1 MRIAVAQLR
10 SGDDKSANLDKIREA
25 VADAARLGAELVV
38 CPEAAMHDFG
48 PPELPLAPVAEP
60 LDGPFVS
67 ALSDLARQHQVSVVA
82 GMFEPVDGDASRA
95 YNTVVALGPAGDLV
109 GRYRKQHL
117 YDALG
122 WLESDRLV
130 AGDVNELLL
139 VPAGDLQV
147 GVMTCYD
154 LRFPELSRALI
165 DAGATVLA
173 VPSAWVDGPAKETQW
188 TALATARAIE
198 NVCYVAA
205 AGQPPPTYSGCSR
218 IVDPM
223 GAPLAS
229 LAEVEG
235 VVAAEVTAARVEQ
248 CRSRMPSLANR
259 RWTVTPR
266 VDDLP
271 PDDAGPWVL

>member
-1 MRIAVAQLR
+1 MRVAVAQVR
-10 SGDDKSANLDKIREA
+10 SGDDKAVNLGLIREA
-25 VADAARLGAELVV
+25 VADAAGQGAELVI

-48 PPELPLAPVAEP
+48 PPSLPLSPVAEP

-67 ALSDLARQHQVSVVA
+67 TVAEIAREHHVTVVA
-82 GMFEPVDGDASRA
+82 GMFEPVEGDASRA
-95 YNTVVALGPAGDLV
+95 YNTVVALGPGGDLL

-130 AGDVNELLL
+130 AGGTDELLV
-139 VPAGDLQV
+139 VPCGDMQI

-154 LRFPELSRALI
+154 LRFPELARALV

-188 TALATARAIE
+188 ATLAAARAIE

-218 IVDPM
+218 IIDPM
-223 GAPLAS
+223 GASIAS
-229 LAEVEG
+229 LAEAAG
-235 VVAAEVTAARVEQ
+235 VAVAEVSTKRVEL
-248 CRSRMPSLANR
+248 CRQRMPSLANR
-259 RWTVTPR
+259 RWTVVPR
-266 VDDLP
+266 P
-271 PDDAGPWVL
+271 SPEPD

>member
-10 SGDDKSANLDKIREA
+10 SGEDKAENLQRLAAA
-25 VADAARLGAELVV
+25 VADAAGQGADLVV
-38 CPEAAMHDFG
+38 CPEASMHDFG
-48 PPELPLAPVAEP
+48 PPERALAPVAER

-67 ALSDLARQHQVSVVA
+67 GLTEVARGHRVTVVA
-82 GMFEPVDGDASRA
+82 GMFEPVEGDASRA
-95 YNTVVALGPAGDLV
+95 YNTVVAVGPDGELL

-130 AGDVNELLL
+130 AGDTGELLV
-139 VPAGDLQV
+139 VPCGDLQV

-154 LRFPELSRALI
+154 LRFPELARALV

-188 TALATARAIE
+188 ATLAAARAIE

-205 AGQPPPTYSGCSR
+205 AAQPPPTYSGCSR

-223 GAPLAS
+223 GASIAS
-229 LAEVEG
+229 LAEAPG
-235 VVAAEVTAARVEQ
+235 VVVADVSAERVEL
-248 CRSRMPSLANR
+248 CRTRMPSLANR
-259 RWTVTPR
+259 RWSVVPR
-266 VDDLP
+266 RD
-271 PDDAGPWVL
+271 

>member
-1 MRIAVAQLR
+1 MRVAVAQVR
-10 SGDDKSANLDKIREA
+10 SGDDKAVNLDRIRAA
-25 VADAARLGAELVV
+25 VAEAAASGAELVV

-48 PPELPLAPVAEP
+48 PPDLPLAPVAEP
-60 LDGPFVS
+60 LDGPFVTS
-67 ALSDLARQHQVSVVA
+67 LADIAGEHHVTVVA
-82 GMFEPVDGDASRA
+82 GMFEPVEGDATRA
-95 YNTVVALGPAGDLV
+95 YNTVVALGPTGDLL

-130 AGDVNELLL
+130 AGGTDELLV
-139 VPAGDLQV
+139 VPCGGMQV

-154 LRFPELSRALI
+154 LRFPELARALV

-188 TALATARAIE
+188 ATLAAARAIE

-205 AGQPPPTYSGCSR
+205 AAQPPPTYAGCSR

-223 GAPLAS
+223 GASVAS
-229 LAEVEG
+229 LAEAAG
-235 VVAAEVTAARVEQ
+235 VVVADVSAERVEL
-248 CRSRMPSLANR
+248 CRRRMPSLANR
-259 RWTVTPR
+259 RWSVTPR
-266 VDDLP
+266 RD
-271 PDDAGPWVL
+271 

>member
-10 SGDDKSANLDKIREA
+10 SGDDKPANLAKIQEA
-25 VADAARLGAELVV
+25 VADAARQGAQLVI

-60 LDGPFVS
+60 LDGPFVA
-67 ALSDLARQHQVSVVA
+67 ALSVTARQHQVSVVA
-82 GMFEPVDGDASRA
+82 GMFEPVEGDATRA
-95 YNTVVALGPAGDLV
+95 YNTVVAVGPAGDLT

-130 AGDVNELLL
+130 AGDVDELL
-139 VPAGDLQV
+139 VIPGDDIQV

-154 LRFPELSRALI
+154 LRFPELARALV
-165 DAGATVLA
+165 DAGATALA
-173 VPSAWVDGPAKETQW
+173 VPSAWVNGPAKETQW
-188 TALATARAIE
+188 ATLATARAIE

-205 AGQPPPTYSGCSR
+205 AGQPPPTYSGCSVV
-218 IVDPM
+218 VDPM
-223 GAPLAS
+223 GAAIAS
-229 LAEVEG
+229 LAEAEG
-235 VVAAEVTAARVEQ
+235 VAVAEVSAARVEL

-259 RWTVTPR
+259 RWAVTPR
-266 VDDLP
+266 SD
-271 PDDAGPWVL
+271 

>member
-1 MRIAVAQLR
+1 MRVAVAQVR
-10 SGDDKSANLDKIREA
+10 SGDDKAVNLDRIRAA
-25 VADAARLGAELVV
+25 VAEAASSGAELVV

-48 PPELPLAPVAEP
+48 PPDLPLAPVAEP
-60 LDGPFVS
+60 LDGPFVT
-67 ALSDLARQHQVSVVA
+67 ALADIARDHHVTVVA
-82 GMFEPVDGDASRA
+82 GMFEPVEGDATRA
-95 YNTVVALGPAGDLV
+95 YNTVVALGPTGELL

-130 AGDVNELLL
+130 AGGTDELL
-139 VPAGDLQV
+139 VVACGDAHV

-154 LRFPELSRALI
+154 LRFPELARALV

-188 TALATARAIE
+188 ATLAAARAIE

-205 AGQPPPTYSGCSR
+205 AGQPPPTYAGCSR

-223 GAPLAS
+223 GASIAS
-229 LAEVEG
+229 LAEAAG
-235 VVAAEVTAARVEQ
+235 VAVADVSAERVEL
-248 CRSRMPSLANR
+248 CRRRMPSLANR
-259 RWTVTPR
+259 RWTVVPR
-266 VDDLP
+266 RN
-271 PDDAGPWVL
+271 